1 MSPIM
6 SQLFLYLAAA
16 ACVLTLLVL
25 LFGVGSFTRGGDF
38 NRKYANKIMRLRLLM
53 QAIAVV
59 LIVLTV
65 YLARNGY

>member
-1 MSPIM
+1 MSKI
-6 SQLFLYLAAA
+6 FLLISLVACLA
-16 ACVLTLLVL
+16 VLAVL

-53 QAIAVV
+53 QAIAVA

-65 YLARNGY
+65 YLARQGY